1 MSLRYFDPQLR
12 SNDLVQDVKWDPEL
26 LRRFAEDESGVLDDY
41 QLTERERRAIQDR
54 DFKRL
59 YHLGLHPYL
68 LSQLARLIY
77 GTAERAG
84 TSAAALALTESLL
97 RADEDDEAGAPEGE
111 T

>member
-1 MSLRYFDPQLR
+1 MSLRYFRPELR

-26 LRRFAEDESGVLDDY
+26 LRRFTEDEAGVLDQY
-41 QLTERERRAIQDR
+41 RLPEPERRAIADR

-97 RADEDDEAGAPEGE
+97 GTNDDSAEDDP